1 MWTIAVINEFTR
13 QPDFSFDI
21 VMEEVTALLKEWD
34 DDEEKGRQEKAEEEV
49 SRLQKELAQAQLH
62 LQSAHGANKQGEAQK

>member
-1 MWTIAVINEFTR
+1 VEAIAVINEFTR

-21 VMEEVTALLKEWD
+21 VTEEVTALLKEWD

-62 LQSAHGANKQGEAQK
+62 LQSAQGANKQGEAQK

>member
-1 MWTIAVINEFTR
+1 VEAIAVINEFTR

-21 VMEEVTALLKEWD
+21 VMEEMTALLKEWD

-49 SRLQKELAQAQLH
+49 SRLQKELAHAQLH